1 MAREGGMGSARVGF
15 GFTATGALSY
25 PWRSMI
31 VHLVTPAPRHE
42 TEFLAAVSRSRRLHG
57 AWVTAPSSSAEYG
70 LYLKERRGPRHFKFF
85 VCGEEDKICGVI
97 NLSELVRG
105 SFQSAYMGYYALSPH
120 AGKGYMSA
128 GIDLVLRRAFG
139 ELRLH
144 RVEANIQPRN
154 RRSIELVRR
163 AGFRLEGLSRRYL
176 RIAGRWRDHER
187 WAITLEDRERSPR
200 PARPG

>member
-1 MAREGGMGSARVGF
+1 
-15 GFTATGALSY
+15 
-25 PWRSMI
+25 MI

-42 TEFLAAVSRSRRLHG
+42 TEFLAAVARSRRLHG
-57 AWVTAPSSSAEYG
+57 AWVTAPSSAAEYA
-70 LYLKERRGPRHFKFF
+70 LYLKERKGPRQVKFF
-85 VCGEEDKICGVI
+85 VCLEDRRICGVI
-97 NLSELVRG
+97 NLSEIVRG

-120 AGKGYMSA
+120 SGKGYMSA
-128 GIDLVLRRAFG
+128 GIDLVLERAFG

-163 AGFRLEGLSRRYL
+163 AGFRLEGVSQRYL

-187 WAITLEDRERSPR
+187 WAITVEDCEL
-200 PARPG
+200 ARRGRRLHLAAHE